1 MTRDALFP
9 LPQAA
14 VRLLEA
20 PYIYVLQ
27 RSDSLGNLGYQF
39 IVKGYQGSYEALS
52 LMDLLYSILN
62 LWKVVLYAR

>member
-1 MTRDALFP
+1 M
-9 LPQAA
+9 
-14 VRLLEA
+14 LEA